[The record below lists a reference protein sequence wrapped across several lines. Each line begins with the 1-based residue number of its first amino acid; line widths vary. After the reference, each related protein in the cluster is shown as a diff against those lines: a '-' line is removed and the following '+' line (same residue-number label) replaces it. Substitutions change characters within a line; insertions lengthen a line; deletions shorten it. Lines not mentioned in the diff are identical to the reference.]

1 MASTARPNRRLRLA
15 VAGAAVVTVLTT
27 ATAAASPPTPMG
39 DAARWGMQPDGGPS
53 SRHGPVGR

>member
-1 MASTARPNRRLRLA
+1 MASTARPNCRLRLA

-39 DAARWGMQPDGGPS
+39 DAAPDGGPY